1 MSRFNNLII
10 LTFLFILPV
19 NLLSANEKTVFID
32 VEYIIQNSNI
42 GKKSLN
48 KIKVLN
54 DKNIGLLEKKNKSL
68 NELEISI
75 RNKKN
80 IISVDEF
87 NNEVIGFQ
95 KKVKDFT
102 SEKDQTVKAFNKF
115 RKQELENILKL
126 FRPVITSY
134 MNENSIN
141 ILLDS
146 KNIFMGNSDVDVT
159 EDVLKKINIEVK

>member
-1 MSRFNNLII
+1 MSRFDNLII

-19 NLLSANEKTVFID
+19 NLLSANEKTFFID

-95 KKVKDFT
+95 KK
-102 SEKDQTVKAFNKF
+102 SERFYFWKRSNCK
-115 RKQELENILKL
+115 
-126 FRPVITSY
+126 
-134 MNENSIN
+134 SI
-141 ILLDS
+141 
-146 KNIFMGNSDVDVT
+146 
-159 EDVLKKINIEVK
+159 

>member
-1 MSRFNNLII
+1 MIRFNNLII
-10 LTFLFILPV
+10 LIFLFILPA

-32 VEYIIQNSNI
+32 VEYIIQNSKI

-54 DKNIGLLEKKNKSL
+54 NKNISLLEKKNKSL

-75 RNKKN
+75 SNKKN
-80 IISVDEF
+80 IISEDEF
-87 NNEVIGFQ
+87 NKEVIGFK

-102 SEKDQTVKAFNKF
+102 YEKDQTVKEFNKF

-159 EDVLKKINIEVK
+159 EDVLKKINIEV